1 MRSGSIAYHMP
12 CNAQVKDAMSDLPF
26 LSRRSSVYGRRSIVA
41 ASQPLAVAAGLEIL
55 AAGGTAA
62 ADGGGSD
69 VWIGS
74 RPERQVTGIIC
85 SVDLLKRDAKMKIL
99 VGCTPAEASATLASH
114 DSGGQSAILWERL
127 DGDSPHE

>member
-1 MRSGSIAYHMP
+1 MNDDFWRKLAELVRTCELVVDRPKGSAHPRYP
-12 CNAQVKDAMSDLPF
+12 DF
-26 LSRRSSVYGRRSIVA
+26 LYSLDYGY
-41 ASQPLAVAAGLEIL
+41 LA
-55 AAGGTAA
+55 GTAA
-62 ADGGGSD
+62 ADGGGID

-85 SVDLLKRDAKMKIL
+85 TVDLLKRDAEMKIL

-114 DSGGQSAILWERL
+114 GSGGQSAILWERL